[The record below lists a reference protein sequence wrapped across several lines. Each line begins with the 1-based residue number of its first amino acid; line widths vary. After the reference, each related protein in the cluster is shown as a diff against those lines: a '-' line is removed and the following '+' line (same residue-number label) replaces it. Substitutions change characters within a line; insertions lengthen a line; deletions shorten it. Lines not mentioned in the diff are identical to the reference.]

1 MLRVSSD
8 NARSFPTPQSAY
20 GEMLGALIAGDGL
33 ERVVEIAAIS
43 VGRPVAIV
51 IPHLDIKVASAESLV
66 EYLDDWSAGDLP
78 VTAGWVSA
86 EVPIMAGDEKLGS
99 VLMMGQGPR
108 HAEIFLGSAATA
120 ALTAIAMDNARH
132 ETERRLGGSL
142 LEELL
147 TREDLKG
154 KDILRR
160 AKHLGCDLGDG
171 AVGLCV
177 DPGNQPPSRIKPAI
191 LAECPNALAQVIG
204 NRVYALVPGGFED
217 AQRIAGRLG
226 SDVLAG
232 ISSHYSDASDARY
245 ALEEADLM
253 LDLNEPEE
261 NEGDAE
267 ESIDNDTFR
276 LLFRVLASHP
286 EEMRRFSEKTI
297 GPILRHDE
305 QYSTDLVPTLRA
317 YLHEY
322 NCNMNL
328 TAKSI
333 FAHRHTV
340 SNRLA
345 RVEELTGL
353 DPFRSE
359 DRERLG
365 LALKAQRIVD
375 RRPAA

>member
-1 MLRVSSD
+1 MLRVSAD
-8 NARSFPTPQSAY
+8 HAKSFPTPQSAY

-51 IPHLDIKVASAESLV
+51 IPHLDLKISSAESLE
-66 EYLDDWSAGDLP
+66 EYLDDWTAGNLP

-86 EVPIMAGDEKLGS
+86 EAQIKVGDERLGS
-99 VLMMGQGPR
+99 VLMMGQGPA
-108 HAEIFLGSAATA
+108 HAELFLGAAATA
-120 ALTAIAMDNARH
+120 ALTAIAMDKARH

-160 AKHLGCDLGDG
+160 AKHLGCDLSGG

-177 DPGNQPPSRIKPAI
+177 DPGNQPPSRFRPAI
-191 LAECPNALAQVIG
+191 LTECPDALVQIIG
-204 NRVYALVPGGFED
+204 SRVYALVPGGFEV

-226 SDVLAG
+226 SDVVVG
-232 ISSHYSDASDARY
+232 ISSHYGDASDARY
-245 ALEEADLM
+245 ALEEANLM
-253 LDLNEPEE
+253 LDLSETDET
-261 NEGDAE
+261 EGE

-305 QYSTDLVPTLRA
+305 QYSTDFVPTLRA

-328 TAKSI
+328 TAKAI

-375 RRPAA
+375 RRPAS